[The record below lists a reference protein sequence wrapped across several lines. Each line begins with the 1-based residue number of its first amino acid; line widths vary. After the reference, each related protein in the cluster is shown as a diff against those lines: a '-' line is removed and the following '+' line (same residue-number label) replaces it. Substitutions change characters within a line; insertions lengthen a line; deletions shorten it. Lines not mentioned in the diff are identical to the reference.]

1 MRAPLEVRYLMVSTE
16 ARIRVSSVMVLPS
29 RGTLRSQ
36 RMRTFLPLS
45 SASMVET
52 DFLAIMVIA
61 GAAFTR
67 ARRAAEEV
75 VARATCVLPRRGMAA
90 GAKAAAPATQAR
102 PRTT

>member
-1 MRAPLEVRYLMVSTE
+1 MVSTE
-16 ARIRVSSVMVLPS
+16 ARMRVSSVIVLPS

-36 RMRTFLPLS
+36 RMRTFLPL
-45 SASMVET
+45 VET
-52 DFLAIMVIA
+52 DFLAIMVMA

-67 ARRAAEEV
+67 ARRAAEEVGVRRETEEV

-102 PRTT
+102 PRTTVR